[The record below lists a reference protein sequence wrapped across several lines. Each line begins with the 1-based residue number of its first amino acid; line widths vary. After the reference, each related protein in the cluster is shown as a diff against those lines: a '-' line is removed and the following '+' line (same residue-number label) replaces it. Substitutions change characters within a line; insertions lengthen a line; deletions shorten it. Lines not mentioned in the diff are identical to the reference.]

1 MSTRPIWL
9 LALAVGAVT
18 SASCGSAP
26 LTAPPGASIFVQVNP
41 PFVIANG
48 GTAVVTALLTEPAGT
63 FVPDGTEVYFF
74 TNLGRIDSM
83 VKTRNGV
90 ANANFVSDSRSGT
103 ATVTVWSGGPAPA
116 GGGSS
121 TSSSTSSTVP
131 VSTGGTGTATVQIT
145 IGSALPANVI
155 VTADPQVL
163 AVFRQSTIRA
173 NVFDSNGNPV
183 QNVPV
188 VFALTATSGGGG
200 TATPAPVLLQEILD
214 SGGVPQFT
222 DSNGQAFDTLRTRA
236 PNGLTQ
242 KTVTVTATT
251 PNGKSGSVGVAVNYD
266 ALGP

>member
-1 MSTRPIWL
+1 MSTRPLWL
-9 LALAVGAVT
+9 LALVAVAV
-18 SASCGSAP
+18 ASETCGSAP
-26 LTAPPGASIFVQVNP
+26 LTAPPGANIFVQVNP

-63 FVPDGTEVYFF
+63 LVPDGTEVYFF

-103 ATVTVWSGGPAPA
+103 ATITVWSGGPAPA

-121 TSSSTSSTVP
+121 TSSTSSTTP
-131 VSTGGTGTATVQIT
+131 PTTSTGTGSATVQIT

-155 VTADPQVL
+155 VTADPPVL
-163 AVFRQSTIRA
+163 ATFRQSTIRA

-188 VFALTATSGGGG
+188 VFALSATTGGGGG
-200 TATPAPVLLQEILD
+200 TATPEPVLLQETLD

-222 DSNGQAFDTLRTRA
+222 DSNGPAFDTLRTRA

-251 PNGKSGSVGVAVNYD
+251 PNGKAGNVQVAVNFN
-266 ALGP
+266 ATP